1 MLTKQNKTDLL
12 EIAIIFSM
20 FFLVVVIYV
29 PVAIWEKEEFYEKES
44 RNRMQNIYDIET
56 FYSQLTGDYNL
67 NYLEA
72 LSVVN
77 AARDSTVAD
86 SLFFGEQK
94 IALFGKEFLVDI
106 NESFNFEYDTT
117 FGIKSFRKDTIN
129 DTTLQIAVYS
139 KDLGRNDTSFIRK
152 RDLSLYNQTE
162 DFIGVV
168 NEEPLKRIEAV
179 EFYKTNIPDS
189 TTFYCPLSKKPYFLE
204 INEEG
209 SQLSVS
215 SPIDEPIVE
224 PRYLIFAFR
233 AGSHGVIQGGRR
245 SWD

>member
-129 DTTLQIAVYS
+129 YTTLQIAVYS
-139 KDLGRNDTSFIRK
+139 KDLGRNDTIFIRK

-179 EFYKTNIPDS
+179 EF
-189 TTFYCPLSKKPYFLE
+189 LS
-204 INEEG
+204 
-209 SQLSVS
+209 
-215 SPIDEPIVE
+215 
-224 PRYLIFAFR
+224 LI
-233 AGSHGVIQGGRR
+233 HI
-245 SWD
+245 